1 MMGDYTDIIHL
12 PHPEPKNHP
21 RMPMEARAAQF
32 APFAALTGYDA
43 VISETARLTDRQEV
57 LDEEQQQLLNRQFLL
72 LLEHIAEHPTVTIT
86 YFVADEKKAG
96 GSYQS
101 VTGHVKRYDDY
112 LQLLIMSD
120 GHQIPLHDIFE
131 IKGI

>member
-1 MMGDYTDIIHL
+1 MVDYNDIIHL

-43 VISETARLTDRQEV
+43 VISEAARLTDTQIV
-57 LDEEQQQLLNRQFLL
+57 LDDYEQQLLNQQFLT
-72 LLEHIAEHPTVTIT
+72 LLEHIAEHPIVTIR
-86 YFVADEKKAG
+86 YFVADQKKAG
-96 GSYQS
+96 GSYQLL
-101 VTGHVKRYDDY
+101 TGAVKRFDDH
-112 LQLLIMSD
+112 LQLLMVD
-120 GHQIPLHDIFE
+120 GQQIPLKDIIE

>member
-1 MMGDYTDIIHL
+1 MGDYTDIIHL

-43 VISETARLTDRQEV
+43 VISETARLTDPQEV

-112 LQLLIMSD
+112 LQQLIMSD
-120 GHQIPLHDIFE
+120 GRQIPLHDIIE

>member
-1 MMGDYTDIIHL
+1 MGDYNDIIHL

-72 LLEHIAEHPTVTIT
+72 LLEHIAEHPTVTIA

-112 LQLLIMSD
+112 LQLLILSD
-120 GHQIPLHDIFE
+120 DRQIPLHDIIE

>member
-1 MMGDYTDIIHL
+1 MGDYADIIHL

-43 VISETARLTDRQEV
+43 VISETARQTDRQEV

-112 LQLLIMSD
+112 LQQLIMSD
-120 GHQIPLHDIFE
+120 GRQIPLHDISE

>member
-1 MMGDYTDIIHL
+1 MGDYTDIIHL
-12 PHPEPKNHP
+12 SHPEPKNHP

-57 LDEEQQQLLNRQFLL
+57 LDEEQQQHLNRQFLL

-120 GHQIPLHDIFE
+120 GRQIPLHDIIE

>member
-1 MMGDYTDIIHL
+1 MGDYSDIIHL

-21 RMPMEARAAQF
+21 RMSMEARAAQF

-43 VISETARLTDRQEV
+43 VISETARLTDRQV
-57 LDEEQQQLLNRQFLL
+57 SLDEERQQLLNRQFLL

-86 YFVADEKKAG
+86 YFVADQKKTG

-101 VTGHVKRYDDY
+101 VTGNVKRYDEY
-112 LQLLIMSD
+112 LRQLVMSD
-120 GHQIPLHDIFE
+120 DHHIPLHDIIE

>member
-1 MMGDYTDIIHL
+1 MGDYTDIIHL
-12 PHPEPKNHP
+12 PHPEPKNHL

-43 VISETARLTDRQEV
+43 VISETARLTDRQV
-57 LDEEQQQLLNRQFLL
+57 SLDEERQQLLNRQFLL

-112 LQLLIMSD
+112 LQLLILSD
-120 GHQIPLHDIFE
+120 DRQIPLHDIIE

>member
-1 MMGDYTDIIHL
+1 MGDYSDIIHL

-21 RMPMEARAAQF
+21 RMSMEARAAQF

-43 VISETARLTDRQEV
+43 VISETARLTDRQV
-57 LDEEQQQLLNRQFLL
+57 SLDEERQQLLNRQFLL

-86 YFVADEKKAG
+86 YFVADQKKTG

-101 VTGHVKRYDDY
+101 VTGSIKRYDDY
-112 LQLLIMSD
+112 LRQLIMSD
-120 GHQIPLHDIFE
+120 GQPIPLHDIVE

>member
-1 MMGDYTDIIHL
+1 MGDYTDIIHL

-96 GSYQS
+96 GSYHS

-112 LQLLIMSD
+112 LQQLIMSD
-120 GHQIPLHDIFE
+120 GRQIPLHDIIE

>member
-1 MMGDYTDIIHL
+1 MGDYNDIIHL

-43 VISETARLTDRQEV
+43 VISETARLTDPQEV

-112 LQLLIMSD
+112 LQQLIMSD
-120 GHQIPLHDIFE
+120 GHQIPLHDIIE

>member
-1 MMGDYTDIIHL
+1 MGDYNDIIHL

-43 VISETARLTDRQEV
+43 VISETARQTDRQEV

-112 LQLLIMSD
+112 LQQLIMSD
-120 GHQIPLHDIFE
+120 GRQIPLHDISE

>member
-1 MMGDYTDIIHL
+1 MGDYTDIIHL

-43 VISETARLTDRQEV
+43 VISETARQTDRQEV

-72 LLEHIAEHPTVTIT
+72 LSTWIHWIWLLR
-86 YFVADEKKAG
+86 
-96 GSYQS
+96 YQNN
-101 VTGHVKRYDDY
+101 
-112 LQLLIMSD
+112 L
-120 GHQIPLHDIFE
+120 
-131 IKGI
+131 

>member
-1 MMGDYTDIIHL
+1 MGDYNDIIHL

-43 VISETARLTDRQEV
+43 VISETARLTDPQEV

-112 LQLLIMSD
+112 LQQLIMSD
-120 GHQIPLHDIFE
+120 GRQIPLHDIIE

>member
-1 MMGDYTDIIHL
+1 MGDYNDIIHL

-43 VISETARLTDRQEV
+43 VISETARQTDRQEV

-101 VTGHVKRYDDY
+101 VTGSVKRYDDY
-112 LQLLIMSD
+112 LQQLIMSD

>member
-1 MMGDYTDIIHL
+1 MGDYSDIIHL

-43 VISETARLTDRQEV
+43 VISETARQTDRQEV

-112 LQLLIMSD
+112 LQQLILSD
-120 GHQIPLHDIFE
+120 GRQVPLHDIIE

>member
-1 MMGDYTDIIHL
+1 MGDYTDIIHL